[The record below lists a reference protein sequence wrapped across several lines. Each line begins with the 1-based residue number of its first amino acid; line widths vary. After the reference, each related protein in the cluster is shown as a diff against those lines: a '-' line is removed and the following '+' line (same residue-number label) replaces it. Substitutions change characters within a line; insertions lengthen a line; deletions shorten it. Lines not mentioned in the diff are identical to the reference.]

1 MDGLDGRVTVT
12 FTHDEALVLFEYLSE
27 YGDTNSLKPKD
38 QAEQVALWKLEGYF
52 QSVLVEPIGPGYME
66 SVNAARARLRQTYHP
81 GGFPVLGTW
90 GTEDGSPRA
99 EGLLDGPTVNKQS
112 VQRCLD
118 AYGRFDHETI
128 LSLLTDDIEWVIPGA
143 FVKAGKAEFDAEI
156 EAGDPPWP
164 PEITITRLTEQDD
177 VVIAEGTVLAPR
189 ADAAALKLAFCDV
202 FEMRDAKIRRLI
214 SYLVPFDKPDEA
226 KVDAK

>member
-1 MDGLDGRVTVT
+1 VTVT

-38 QAEQVALWKLEGYF
+38 QAEQVALWQLCGYF
-52 QSVLVEPIGPGYME
+52 ESVLVEPIGPGYME
-66 SVNAARARLRQTYHP
+66 SVNAARARLRHFYHP

-90 GTEDGSPRA
+90 GTEEGAPKA
-99 EGLLDGPTVNKQS
+99 EGLLDGPTANKQA
-112 VQRCLD
+112 VQRYLD
-118 AYGRFDHETI
+118 AYCRFDHETI
-128 LSLLTDDIEWVIPGA
+128 LGLLTDDIEWVIPGA
-143 FVKAGKAEFDAEI
+143 LVRKGKAEFDAEI

-189 ADAAALKLAFCDV
+189 GDGPPLNLAFCDV

-214 SYLVPFDKPDEA
+214 SYLVPLDNPDAA
-226 KVDAK
+226 KVDAT